1 MSTRKLGGGR
11 VLGGGR
17 SLSANVATLTQ
28 RNTSFLSP
36 TASSVSVNSS
46 RSTSQQSLDPQ
57 DLSSRVSLEQSDDN
71 NAAAIAAAT
80 SLVCPICNE
89 ETVSSVWNA
98 LMLHINRLQV
108 TLLQLNRWCPWDG
121 LSFRLL
127 TNDQTPW
134 WQPQKSWGVQAGW
147 GQSLVQGPDGQGKA
161 FSAFGGP

>member
-17 SLSANVATLTQ
+17 SLSANVAILTQ

-36 TASSVSVNSS
+36 AASSVSVNSS

-89 ETVSSVWNA
+89 ETVSSV
-98 LMLHINRLQV
+98 
-108 TLLQLNRWCPWDG
+108 
-121 LSFRLL
+121 
-127 TNDQTPW
+127 
-134 WQPQKSWGVQAGW
+134 
-147 GQSLVQGPDGQGKA
+147 
-161 FSAFGGP
+161 